1 MRLYK
6 QTELFLLSSC
16 FLTPLLEN
24 SASPFHSPDCSIFCR
39 HGCSVQVLSLHSQ
52 GSPLMIF
59 RHVSRG
65 FRSLLLPAGTQG
77 VHLNTVGPFPWFT
90 RRCKCKRKCEFKWVH
105 ASNANAR
112 KVRCASAV
120 DDRHRKFSYAL
131 PSFSSVMVEDVDVIF
146 FRIVPWWHTLM
157 EPVFFALSS
166 QLHFRW
172 PGSHVGEANANA
184 NANANT
190 SSRKW
195 KVFHSMPRRLHLHFH
210 LRWSS
215 SHV

>member
-1 MRLYK
+1 
-6 QTELFLLSSC
+6 
-16 FLTPLLEN
+16 
-24 SASPFHSPDCSIFCR
+24 
-39 HGCSVQVLSLHSQ
+39 
-52 GSPLMIF
+52 MIL

-65 FRSLLLPAGTQG
+65 FRSLLLSAGTQG
-77 VHLNTVGPFPWFT
+77 VHLNMLVHSPGSHDDI
-90 RRCKCKRKCEFKWVH
+90 KCKFKRV

-112 KVRCASAV
+112 KVRCASAM
-120 DDRHRKFSYAL
+120 DDGHRKFSYAL
-131 PSFSSVMVEDVDVIF
+131 PSFSSVMAEDVDVIF

-184 NANANT
+184 NANT
-190 SSRKW
+190 SSRKL

>member
-1 MRLYK
+1 MLPFWRTVPLPS
-6 QTELFLLSSC
+6 TLLIALSS
-16 FLTPLLEN
+16 
-24 SASPFHSPDCSIFCR
+24 AAMAA
-39 HGCSVQVLSLHSQ
+39 SVQVLSLHSQ

-65 FRSLLLPAGTQG
+65 FRSLLLSAGTQG
-77 VHLNTVGPFPWFT
+77 VHLNMLVHSPGSHDDI
-90 RRCKCKRKCEFKWVH
+90 KCKFKRV

-112 KVRCASAV
+112 KVRCASAM
-120 DDRHRKFSYAL
+120 DDGHRKFSYAL
-131 PSFSSVMVEDVDVIF
+131 PSFSSVMAEDVDVIF

-157 EPVFFALSS
+157 ELVFFALRS
-166 QLHFRW
+166 QLHLRW
-172 PGSHVGEANANA
+172 LGSYVGEANANA
-184 NANANT
+184 
-190 SSRKW
+190 SSGKW

>member
-6 QTELFLLSSC
+6 QTELFILSSC
-16 FLTPLLEN
+16 FLAPLLEN

-65 FRSLLLPAGTQG
+65 FRSLLLPTQYPRRSFEY
-77 VHLNTVGPFPWFT
+77 VGPFSWFT

-131 PSFSSVMVEDVDVIF
+131 PSFFSVMVEDVDVIGVF
-146 FRIVPWWHTLM
+146 SNCAVMAYTDGTCVKKMKSVSFHASTLA
-157 EPVFFALSS
+157 FAFSFAL
-166 QLHFRW
+166 
-172 PGSHVGEANANA
+172 E
-184 NANANT
+184 
-190 SSRKW
+190 
-195 KVFHSMPRRLHLHFH
+195 
-210 LRWSS
+210 
-215 SHV
+215 